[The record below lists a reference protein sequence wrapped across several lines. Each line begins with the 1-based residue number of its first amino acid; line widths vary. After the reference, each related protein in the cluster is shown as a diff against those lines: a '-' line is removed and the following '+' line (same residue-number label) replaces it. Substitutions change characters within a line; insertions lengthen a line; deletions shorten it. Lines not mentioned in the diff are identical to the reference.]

1 MTVPDA
7 VGAPAGD
14 VPPVDD
20 APPADEVP
28 WRRLSVR
35 MLAVHPVRE
44 VLRAWPVLIG
54 VLFLG
59 TRSGVGGGLWGL
71 IGVGFVVVMGLM
83 RWFTTTYRISA
94 EQVQVRRGL
103 LRRET
108 LTVPRDRV
116 RTVDITA
123 SPLHRVLGLA
133 LVTVGTGRTDRKND
147 GLKLDAL
154 TAEEAG
160 RLRVELLDRSTAAP
174 ATVEGVPAPPP
185 TPEIVLA
192 ELRPGWLRFA
202 PFSLSGLVTVAVTI
216 GFLFRLANEAKIQ
229 VDQLGPVK
237 DATDELSRTA
247 VWLAVV
253 QVAIVF
259 LIIVAIFSTVA
270 YVVAYYGFRL
280 TRQPGGTLHIVRGLL
295 TRRSI
300 TIEERRLRGTE
311 LSEPLPLR
319 LAGGARTLAIATGLR
334 VGRGAERGGSLLVP
348 PAPRA
353 EAQRVAGDVLRD
365 VAPVR
370 APLTRHGTRARLRRY
385 TRALLGTGVIVG
397 VLAALWWLVHWPS
410 WPVTVALFLIPVA
423 VLLAED
429 RYRNLG
435 HALVGDTFVV
445 RQGSLVRRRNML
457 VRDGIIGFNFRQSL
471 FQRRAGV
478 VTVEA
483 TTAGGR
489 QRYVALDVPAGL
501 AAGVADA
508 AVPGLLTPFLRDFA
522 AYDRRGDQA

>member
-1 MTVPDA
+1 VTDTVAQPT
-7 VGAPAGD
+7 
-14 VPPVDD
+14 
-20 APPADEVP
+20 DEVP
-28 WRRLSVR
+28 WRRLSIR

-71 IGVGFVVVMGLM
+71 AGVGVVVVMGLM

-123 SPLHRVLGLA
+123 SPLHRLLGLA
-133 LVTVGTGRTDRKND
+133 QVNVGTGRSDRRND
-147 GLKLDAL
+147 GLRLDAL
-154 TAEEAG
+154 TAEEAA
-160 RLRVELLDRSTAAP
+160 RLRIELLDRSAAALPADEGAP
-174 ATVEGVPAPPP
+174 APLPA
-185 TPEIVLA
+185 PEIVLA
-192 ELRPGWLRFA
+192 ELRPAWLRYA
-202 PFSLSGLVTVAVTI
+202 PFSLSGLVTVAVTV
-216 GFLFRLANEAKIQ
+216 GFLFRLANEAQIHI
-229 VDQLGPVK
+229 DQLGPVK
-237 DATDELSRTA
+237 QATDELSRA
-247 VWLAVV
+247 AAWLAVV
-253 QVAIVF
+253 QVAFAFVVV
-259 LIIVAIFSTVA
+259 VALFSTVA

-300 TIEERRLRGTE
+300 TIEERRLRGAE
-311 LSEPLPLR
+311 VSEPLLLR
-319 LAGGARTLAIATGLR
+319 WAGGARALAIATGLR

-353 EAQRVAGDVLRD
+353 EVERVAGEVLRD
-365 VAPVR
+365 PEPVR
-370 APLTRHGTRARLRRY
+370 VPLTRHGSRARLRRH
-385 TRALLGTGVIVG
+385 TRALLGTALVIG
-397 VLAALWWLVHWPS
+397 ALAVLWWLADWPS
-410 WPVTVALFLIPVA
+410 WPVTASLFLIPVA

-429 RYRNLG
+429 RYRGLG
-435 HALVGDTFVV
+435 HALTGPVLVV

-457 VRDGIIGFNFRQSL
+457 VRDGIIGWNLHQSL

-489 QRYVALDVPAGL
+489 QRYAALDVPVEL
-501 AAGVADA
+501 AVRLADG
-508 AVPGLLTPFLRDFA
+508 AVPGLLTPFLRDVA
-522 AYDRRGDQA
+522 PDDRVGDGA

>member
-1 MTVPDA
+1 VTVPDA
-7 VGAPAGD
+7 EAVS
-14 VPPVDD
+14 PPT
-20 APPADEVP
+20 DEVP

-44 VLRAWPVLIG
+44 VLRAWPVLLG

-71 IGVGFVVVMGLM
+71 IGVGVVVVLGLM
-83 RWFTTTYRISA
+83 RWFTTTYRVSA
-94 EQVQVRRGL
+94 QQVQVRRGL

-123 SPLHRVLGLA
+123 SPLHRLLGLA
-133 LVTVGTGRTDRKND
+133 LVNVGTGRTDRKND

-154 TAEEAG
+154 TAEEAA

-174 ATVEGVPAPPP
+174 VTDEAAPAAPPA
-185 TPEIVLA
+185 PEIVLA
-192 ELRPGWLRFA
+192 ELRPAWLRYA
-202 PFSLSGLVTVAVTI
+202 PFSLSGLVTIAVTV
-216 GFLFRLANEAKIQ
+216 GFLFQLANEAKIRI
-229 VDQLGPVK
+229 DRLGPVK
-237 DATDELSRTA
+237 DAADRLSRTA

-253 QVAIVF
+253 QVALGF
-259 LIIVAIFSTVA
+259 LVVVAVFSTVA

-300 TIEERRLRGTE
+300 TIEERRLRGVE
-311 LSEPLPLR
+311 ISEPLLLR
-319 LAGGARTLAIATGLR
+319 WAGGARTLALATGLR

-353 EAQRVAGDVLRD
+353 EAERVAGEVLHD
-365 VAPVR
+365 PEPVR
-370 APLTRHGTRARLRRY
+370 VPLTGHGPRARLRRH
-385 TRALLGTGVIVG
+385 TRALFGTGLIIGAVG
-397 VLAALWWLVHWPS
+397 ALSWLANWPS
-410 WPVTVALFLIPVA
+410 WPVTVSLFLIPAA
-423 VLLAED
+423 VLLAEA
-429 RYRNLG
+429 RYRSLG
-435 HALVGDTFVV
+435 HALTGNVLVV

-457 VRDGIIGFNFRQSL
+457 VRDGIIGWNLRQSL

-478 VTVEA
+478 VTLEA

-489 QRYVALDVPAGL
+489 QRYVALDVPREVAVQ
-501 AAGVADA
+501 VADE
-508 AVPGLLTPFLRDFA
+508 AVPGLLTPFLA
-522 AYDRRGDQA
+522 

>member
-1 MTVPDA
+1 MTVSE
-7 VGAPAGD
+7 
-14 VPPVDD
+14 
-20 APPADEVP
+20 EVEIP

-71 IGVGFVVVMGLM
+71 VGVGVVVVMGLM
-83 RWFTTTYRISA
+83 RWFTTRYRISA

-103 LRRET
+103 LKRET
-108 LTVPRDRV
+108 LTVPRDRI

-133 LVTVGTGRTDRKND
+133 LVNVGTGRNDRKND

-154 TAEEAG
+154 TADEAA
-160 RLRVELLDRSTAAP
+160 RLRVELLDRSAPSDEAAP
-174 ATVEGVPAPPP
+174 AAAPA
-185 TPEIVLA
+185 PEIVLA
-192 ELRPGWLRFA
+192 ELKPGWLRYA

-216 GFLFRLANEAKIQ
+216 GFLFQVANEAKVRI
-229 VDQLGPVK
+229 DRLGPVR
-237 DATDELSRTA
+237 STA
-247 VWLAVV
+247 DRLAHTSVWLAVV
-253 QVAIVF
+253 QVAIAF
-259 LIIVAIFSTVA
+259 LLIVAVFSTIA

-280 TRQPGGTLHIVRGLL
+280 TRQPGGTLHIGRGLL

-311 LSEPLPLR
+311 VSEPLPLR
-319 LAGGARTLAIATGLR
+319 WAGGARALAIATGLR

-353 EAQRVAGDVLRD
+353 AAERVAGDVLGD
-365 VAPVR
+365 
-370 APLTRHGTRARLRRY
+370 PLPATMALTGHGPRARQRRY
-385 TRALLGTGVIVG
+385 TRALLGTGVVIG
-397 VLAALWWLVHWPS
+397 VLAVLWWLANWPS
-410 WPVTVALFLIPVA
+410 WPVVAALLLIPVA

-435 HALVGDTFVV
+435 HALTGQVLVV
-445 RQGSLVRRRNML
+445 RQGSLVRRRTML
-457 VRDGIIGFNFRQSL
+457 VRDGIIGFNFHQSL

-489 QRYVALDVPAGL
+489 QRY
-501 AAGVADA
+501 AAPDMPVGIAVTVADA
-508 AVPGLLTPFLRDFA
+508 AVPGLLTPFLSGVA
-522 AYDRRGDQA
+522 ADDRGGDQA